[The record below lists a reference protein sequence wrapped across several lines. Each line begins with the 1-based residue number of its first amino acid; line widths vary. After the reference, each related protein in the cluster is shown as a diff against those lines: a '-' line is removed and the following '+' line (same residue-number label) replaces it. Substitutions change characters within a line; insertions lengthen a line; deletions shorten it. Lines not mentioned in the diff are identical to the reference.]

1 MSDPIEYVRE
11 RLAQQDQ
18 RLTPQ
23 RETVLRVLLDHA
35 DTHLTAEEVYLE
47 ARNRAPELGLATVYR
62 TLDLF
67 ARLGVVRRLDA
78 GEGVARYEFHPEGAG
93 HYHHHLIC
101 LECGQILEFE
111 QDLLDRVER
120 AVERETGFRVVDH
133 SLLSSASVPTA
144 RNRRTAT
151 GTVPDRTGKP
161 PARRD
166 PPAFSPFSSRG
177 LTTPKTHGRFIRR
190 ENQPIY
196 SGFTGERLTVAWAL
210 STIAIDNQY
219 L

>member
-78 GEGVARYEFHPEGAG
+78 GEGVARYEFHPEDRKSTRLNSSHVKISYAVF
-93 HYHHHLIC
+93 C
-101 LECGQILEFE
+101 L
-111 QDLLDRVER
+111 
-120 AVERETGFRVVDH
+120 
-133 SLLSSASVPTA
+133 
-144 RNRRTAT
+144 
-151 GTVPDRTGKP
+151 
-161 PARRD
+161 
-166 PPAFSPFSSRG
+166 
-177 LTTPKTHGRFIRR
+177 KTK
-190 ENQPIY
+190 N
-196 SGFTGERLTVAWAL
+196 
-210 STIAIDNQY
+210 
-219 L
+219 

>member
-133 SLLSSASVPTA
+133 SLLLFGLCPNCQKPSDGDGDRPQSDREAS
-144 RNRRTAT
+144 
-151 GTVPDRTGKP
+151 G
-161 PARRD
+161 PA
-166 PPAFSPFSSRG
+166 
-177 LTTPKTHGRFIRR
+177 
-190 ENQPIY
+190 
-196 SGFTGERLTVAWAL
+196 
-210 STIAIDNQY
+210 
-219 L
+219 